1 MLPKDIF
8 YEPDLHSGHSV
19 AVLTLPLNSKTKPQ
33 LDWNRSFTL
42 SYTVTGNTFMIWTGT
57 NVDAP
62 VNV

>member
-1 MLPKDIF
+1 MLLKDIF
-8 YEPDLHSGHSV
+8 YEPDLHSSHSV

-33 LDWNRSFTL
+33 LDWNRSFTI
-42 SYTVTGNTFMIWTGT
+42 SNKVTGNTFMTWNGT

>member
-1 MLPKDIF
+1 MSH
-8 YEPDLHSGHSV
+8 LHSSHSV

-33 LDWNRSFTL
+33 LDWNQSFTL
-42 SYTVTGNTFMIWTGT
+42 SNTVTGNTFMTWTAT